1 MPHFAIGFM
10 QQHAMRRAADLSE
23 RASEGTI
30 TRAQGIAVTGIPT
43 HCMVI
48 SVTAM
53 TGASDC
59 AIRANTAKIMTNL
72 LSRAFISIALYQ
84 SETVEV
90 PSDERRIV
98 AAQRPEHVRCRQR
111 PLRAT
116 EFVISLAREL
126 P

>member
-1 MPHFAIGFM
+1 
-10 QQHAMRRAADLSE
+10 MRRAVDLSE

-59 AIRANTAKIMTNL
+59 AIRANTAKIITNL

-84 SETVEV
+84 LETLEV
-90 PSDERRIV
+90 PSDERLIYKVRGLRRLRESP
-98 AAQRPEHVRCRQR
+98 QPE
-111 PLRAT
+111 
-116 EFVISLAREL
+116 SY
-126 P
+126 

>member
-1 MPHFAIGFM
+1 M
-10 QQHAMRRAADLSE
+10 QQHASRRAADLSE

-30 TRAQGIAVTGIPT
+30 TRAQGVAVTGIPA

-48 SVTAM
+48 SVTAI

-84 SETVEV
+84 SEAVEV
-90 PSDERRIV
+90 PSDERRI
-98 AAQRPEHVRCRQR
+98 
-111 PLRAT
+111 
-116 EFVISLAREL
+116 
-126 P
+126 